1 MKDEKHG
8 SSSGAAR
15 LNEYQARRFR
25 VTFAYIDRLLCEI
38 EGILNA
44 SESQAAFPRY
54 AGNVTPQQREKIQD
68 YVARLRSKLVHV
80 LERQGIPREGASIQG
95 LHAIHV
101 ALGSIDIAV
110 EELKPRYMR
119 GYGEVPEAVGA
130 ELSEIVENLRGVVAE
145 FDRYVR
151 ESNREGVRH
160 ATKGDPD

>member
-1 MKDEKHG
+1 MKGEKPG

-15 LNEYQARRFR
+15 LNEYQARRLR

-54 AGNVTPQQREKIQD
+54 EGEVTSQQRETIQD
-68 YVARLRSKLVHV
+68 YVARLRSKLVRV
-80 LERQGIPREGASIQG
+80 LEGQGIRREGASIHA

-119 GYGEVPEAVGA
+119 GYGEVPEAAAA
-130 ELSEIVENLRGVVAE
+130 ELSEIVENLCGLVAE
-145 FDRYVR
+145 FDQYVR
-151 ESNREGVRH
+151 KVDREGVGH
-160 ATKGDPD
+160 AAKGDPE